1 MFNANLL
8 NIFLAKID
16 RDDDLPQACDQQLK
30 QQQQAFGVFRRRRPI
45 RLARTRSSVA
55 DVGGLKNWAIAANA
69 AIHRAPSRLY
79 RLNEQQSSPQSVL
92 SNSAVLTH
100 LARKTQSF
108 RDLKTSVDR
117 EEEVRTF
124 PSSAQT
130 TINFCGPEFIVKSN
144 LPPHIIVFSHPSKKV
159 LIMICFSLKKEREET
174 DLT

>member
-1 MFNANLL
+1 L
-8 NIFLAKID
+8 K
-16 RDDDLPQACDQQLK
+16 QQQ

-79 RLNEQQSSPQSVL
+79 RLNEQQQSSPQSLL

-117 EEEVRTF
+117 EEEIRTS
-124 PSSAQT
+124 PSAAQT
-130 TINFCGPEFIVKSN
+130 TINCCGPEFIVKSN
-144 LPPHIIVFSHPSKKV
+144 LAPHVIVFSHPPKKV
-159 LIMICFSLKKEREET
+159 FIIFLPFYNLDFSRIVTRK
-174 DLT
+174 